1 MNSARSDPPP
11 DAADAGEGH
20 DDRADGPRVALKILV
35 AGGFGVGKTT
45 MVGAVSEIRPLRT
58 EEALTDA
65 SIGVDDLDGVAAK
78 TTTTV
83 AMDFG
88 RITLSAH
95 HMMLL
100 LFGTPGQKRFWFM
113 WDHLASGAIG
123 AVVLADTRRLADC
136 FAAVEYFERRGL
148 PFVVGVNEFDDAYHY
163 TPDEVKA
170 ALHLR
175 SDTPVM
181 CCDARATSSA
191 RSLLIRLVEHAHAR
205 SLAAR
210 AEIPAEPKPEPEAGA
225 TSASESAQ
233 PVPTSPPRSSS

>member
-1 MNSARSDPPP
+1 MSDY
-11 DAADAGEGH
+11 AIS
-20 DDRADGPRVALKILV
+20 DDSFVPLKIV
-35 AGGFGVGKTT
+35 IAGGFGVGKTT
-45 MVGAVSEIRPLRT
+45 MVGAVSEIPPLTT
-58 EEALTDA
+58 EETLTAA
-65 SIGVDDLDGVAAK
+65 SVDHDSLDGVPEKDA
-78 TTTTV
+78 TTV

-175 SDTPVM
+175 SDTPVL

-191 RSLLIRLVEHAHAR
+191 RNLLIRLVEHAHAR
-205 SLAAR
+205 SVAAR
-210 AEIPAEPKPEPEAGA
+210 AEGSAAPEPAA
-225 TSASESAQ
+225 APESAQ
-233 PVPTSPPRSSS
+233 PVPTSPPRSPA

>member
-1 MNSARSDPPP
+1 MSDY
-11 DAADAGEGH
+11 AIS
-20 DDRADGPRVALKILV
+20 DDSFVPLKIV
-35 AGGFGVGKTT
+35 IAGGFGVGKTT
-45 MVGAVSEIRPLRT
+45 MVGAVSEIPPLTT
-58 EEALTDA
+58 EETLTAA
-65 SIGVDDLDGVAAK
+65 SVDHDSLDGVPEKDA
-78 TTTTV
+78 TTV

-88 RITLSAH
+88 RITLTAH

-148 PFVVGVNEFDDAYHY
+148 PFVVGINEFDDAYHY
-163 TPDEVKA
+163 TPEEVKA

-205 SLAAR
+205 SVAAR
-210 AEIPAEPKPEPEAGA
+210 AGVSAEPEPATGA
-225 TSASESAQ
+225 VSASESAQ
-233 PVPTSPPRSSS
+233 PVPTSPPRSPA

>member
-1 MNSARSDPPP
+1 MSDY
-11 DAADAGEGH
+11 AIS
-20 DDRADGPRVALKILV
+20 DDSFVPLKIV
-35 AGGFGVGKTT
+35 IAGGFGVGKTT
-45 MVGAVSEIRPLRT
+45 MVGAVSEIPPLTT
-58 EEALTDA
+58 EETLTAA
-65 SIGVDDLDGVAAK
+65 SVDHDSLDGVPEKDA
-78 TTTTV
+78 TTV

-88 RITLSAH
+88 RITLTAH
-95 HMMLL
+95 HLMLL

-163 TPDEVKA
+163 TPEEVKA

-205 SLAAR
+205 SVAAR
-210 AEIPAEPKPEPEAGA
+210 AGAPAEPEPATGA
-225 TSASESAQ
+225 ASASESAQ
-233 PVPTSPPRSSS
+233 PVPTSPPRSPA

>member
-1 MNSARSDPPP
+1 MSDY
-11 DAADAGEGH
+11 AIS
-20 DDRADGPRVALKILV
+20 DDSFVPLKIV
-35 AGGFGVGKTT
+35 IAGGFGVGKTT
-45 MVGAVSEIRPLRT
+45 MVGAVSEIPPLTT
-58 EEALTDA
+58 EETLTAA
-65 SIGVDDLDGVAAK
+65 SVDHDSLDGVPEKDA
-78 TTTTV
+78 TTV

-95 HMMLL
+95 HLMLL

-148 PFVVGVNEFDDAYHY
+148 PFVVGINEFDDAYHY
-163 TPDEVKA
+163 TPEEVKA

-191 RSLLIRLVEHAHAR
+191 RHLLIKLVEHAHAR
-205 SLAAR
+205 SVAAR
-210 AEIPAEPKPEPEAGA
+210 TAPPAEPAPEAGA
-225 TSASESAQ
+225 ASASESAQ
-233 PVPTSPPRSSS
+233 PVPTSPPRSPA

>member
-1 MNSARSDPPP
+1 MSDY
-11 DAADAGEGH
+11 ATS
-20 DDRADGPRVALKILV
+20 DDSFVPLKIV
-35 AGGFGVGKTT
+35 IAGGFGVGKTT
-45 MVGAVSEIRPLRT
+45 LVGAVSEIPPLTT
-58 EEALTDA
+58 EETLTAA
-65 SIGVDDLDGVAAK
+65 SVDHDSLDGVPEKDA
-78 TTTTV
+78 TTV

-95 HMMLL
+95 RMMLL

-163 TPDEVKA
+163 TPEEVKA

-181 CCDARATSSA
+181 CCDARATNSA
-191 RSLLIRLVEHAHAR
+191 RQLLIKLVEHAHAR
-205 SLAAR
+205 SVAAR
-210 AEIPAEPKPEPEAGA
+210 AGAPAAPEPEAGA
-225 TSASESAQ
+225 VSASESAQ
-233 PVPTSPPRSSS
+233 PVPTSPPRSPA